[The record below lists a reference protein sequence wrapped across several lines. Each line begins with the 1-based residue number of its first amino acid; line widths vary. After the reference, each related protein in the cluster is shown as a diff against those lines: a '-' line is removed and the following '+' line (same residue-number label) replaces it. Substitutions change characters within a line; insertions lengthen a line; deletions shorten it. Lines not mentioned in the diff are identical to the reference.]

1 VDYNTLKS
9 ITSSFTSTE
18 KMPVLFLGHGSPIN
32 AIEENI
38 FVEGWRNIGK
48 TIPKPNAIICISAH
62 WETKGTKVTALQQP
76 KTIHDFYGFP
86 QALFDVNYPAPGS
99 PELATEVKDLIKT
112 TDVDLDKMW
121 GFDHGSWSVIKFLYP
136 EADVPMIELS
146 LDIYKSPKEHYEL
159 AKELN
164 ALRTKGVLIIGSG
177 NVVHNLRAL
186 NWNEPNGGYDW
197 AHEVN
202 DTFKNIITSGRHDE
216 LFNFVQKGS
225 AFNLAVPSMEHYLP
239 SVYALALQGKEEEVT
254 LFNDQLIYGSLGM
267 LSFKIG

>member
-1 VDYNTLKS
+1 MNFDELKT
-9 ITSSFTSTE
+9 ISSHFSTTE
-18 KMPVLFLGHGSPIN
+18 KMPVLFLGHGSPMN

-62 WETKGTKVTALQQP
+62 WETRGTKVTALQKP

-86 QALFDVNYPAPGS
+86 QALFDVEYPAPGS
-99 PELATEVKDLIKT
+99 PELAEELQSIIKS

-136 EADVPMIELS
+136 NADVPMIELS
-146 LDIYKSPKEHYEL
+146 LDVYKTPQQHYQL

-164 ALRTKGVLIIGSG
+164 ALRRKGILIIGSG
-177 NVVHNLRAL
+177 NIVHNLRAL
-186 NWNEPNGGYDW
+186 NWHEPNAGYEW
-197 AHEVN
+197 AYEVSN
-202 DTFKNIITSGRHDE
+202 TFKNIITSGDHSQ
-216 LFNFVQKGS
+216 LFNLQQKGE
-225 AFNLAVPSMEHYLP
+225 AFNLAIPSMEHYLP
-239 SVYALALQGKEEEVT
+239 SIYALALQEKDEEIT
-254 LFNDQLIYGSLGM
+254 LFNDQMVYGSLSM